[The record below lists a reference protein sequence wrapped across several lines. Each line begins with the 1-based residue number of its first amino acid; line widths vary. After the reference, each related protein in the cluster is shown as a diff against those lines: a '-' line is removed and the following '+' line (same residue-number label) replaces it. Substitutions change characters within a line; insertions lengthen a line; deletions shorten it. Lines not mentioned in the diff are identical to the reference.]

1 MAKKV
6 YDDGSSLN
14 GKILNGVN
22 KLADAVSATLGPK
35 GRNVI
40 IHSKGKNPIITKDGV
55 TVANAIELEDP
66 FENLGA
72 QVLKQASAVTAQE
85 AGDGTTTA
93 TVLARAIV
101 MKAQK
106 YITAGASPVEL
117 KRGMDKATVSI
128 VEHLAELA
136 KPIRSVEDIEHIATI
151 SANGD
156 KQLGKLVALAVDKV
170 GKDGAVSIE
179 EAKSVETSL
188 DVIEGFQLPSGYLS
202 PQFVNDER
210 RGVMRFDDII
220 TLVTDHSV
228 ENLEELM
235 PALEIAARE
244 NKPFIIFAESVEGQA
259 LAALILNTVRGNMRI
274 GVVKAPRYGEERRN
288 ILKDIALVT
297 GSKFFSR
304 ESGIALRECR
314 REHLGSAK
322 TIESLKNHTTVVGG
336 GGNYKDVAERIETLK
351 AELSQTED
359 LRECEPI
366 QDRITR
372 LASGVAII
380 RVGGLTEVDM
390 VERKHRI
397 EDALEA
403 VKSAQL
409 EGVLPG
415 GGIGLLRAVN
425 LTKLIDYENEDQRL
439 GAQIIYEACKE
450 PLRRLCSNCDA
461 RFDIIFMELRDKET
475 WQGYNFATG
484 RYAEMDKEGIIDPAK
499 VTRCALQNAVSAAAT
514 LLTTSYAI
522 IEQ

>member
-1 MAKKV
+1 LAKKV

-14 GKILNGVN
+14 GKILKGVN

-55 TVANAIELEDP
+55 TVANAVEFEDP

-72 QVLKQASAVTAQE
+72 QVLKQVSAVTAQE

-101 MKAQK
+101 VKAQK

-117 KRGMDKATVSI
+117 KRGMDKATAAI
-128 VEHLAELA
+128 VEKLEEIA

-156 KQLGKLVALAVDKV
+156 KQLGKLIALAVDKV

-202 PQFVNDER
+202 PQFITDER
-210 RGVMRFDDII
+210 RGAMRYENII
-220 TLVTDHSV
+220 TLVTDYSID
-228 ENLEELM
+228 NLEELM

-244 NKPFIIFAESVEGQA
+244 NKPFIIFAENVEGQA
-259 LAALILNTVRGNMRI
+259 LAALILNTVRGNMKI
-274 GVVKAPRYGEERRN
+274 GVIKAPRYGEERRN

-297 GSKFFSR
+297 GSKLFSR
-304 ESGIALRECR
+304 ESGVSIRECR

-322 TIESLKNHTTVVGG
+322 TIESLKNHTTLVGG
-336 GGNYKDVAERIETLK
+336 GGNYKDVSERIEILK
-351 AELSQTED
+351 VELTQTED
-359 LRECEPI
+359 LRDCEPI

-380 RVGGLTEVDM
+380 KVGGLTEVDM
-390 VERKHRI
+390 TERKHRI

-403 VKSAQL
+403 VKSAQM
-409 EGVLPG
+409 EGTLPG
-415 GGIGLLRAVN
+415 GGIGLLRASRDLFVE
-425 LTKLIDYENEDQRL
+425 TDNEDQRL
-439 GAQIIYEACKE
+439 GVEIIREACLE
-450 PLRRLCSNCDA
+450 PLKKLAENCDEKP
-461 RFDIIFMELRDKET
+461 DIVVSMLKEKEL

-484 RYAEMDKEGIIDPAK
+484 RFVEMDKEGIIDPAK
-499 VTRCALQNAVSAAAT
+499 VTRCALQNAVSAAST
-514 LLTTSYAI
+514 LLTTSHAVVEI
-522 IEQ
+522 